1 MAKDNTNENATV
13 IDDSEKKTTILTK
26 DNTNENAT
34 ATTNKYDPYEPV
46 TVMLFKDNGKY
57 KNPVFVGI
65 NGKNYL
71 VERGKQVQVPQ
82 CVAEVLNHSAEQDSS
97 AIKFMEQTMNR
108 FAEMMEKL

>member
-1 MAKDNTNENATV
+1 MAKDSIKESITENVTENV
-13 IDDSEKKTTILTK
+13 T
-26 DNTNENAT
+26 DNVVNDTT
-34 ATTNKYDPYEPV
+34 ATTDKYDPYEPV

-71 VERGKQVQVPQ
+71 VERGKQVQVPR
-82 CVAEVLNHSAEQDSS
+82 CVAEVLEHSAEQDSS
-97 AIKFMEQTMNR
+97 ATKFMEQTMNR

>member
-1 MAKDNTNENATV
+1 MAKDDTV
-13 IDDSEKKTTILTK
+13 EK
-26 DNTNENAT
+26 AT
-34 ATTNKYDPYEPV
+34 ATTDKYNPYEPV

-97 AIKFMEQTMNR
+97 AIKYMEQTTNR